1 MSVDRRD
8 ERGHRKEVEMTKQE
22 SFKDR
27 IRTRMEKTGERYNAA
42 RRVLLEQSASKK
54 SSNRNWV
61 AEPEHTEETIKA
73 NTGRGWEEWT
83 QVLDAWSA
91 DTKGHTAIATHL
103 REDYG
108 VGGWWSQAVTLGYE
122 RIKGL
127 RLKYQGTDGTF
138 TANKSKTI
146 KVDAKLLRRMLVSEK
161 NRQDLFPGF
170 EAQLRSRPDANT
182 LRVGLGTGVALI
194 SVEALTDGRAKVT
207 ISHEKLSSTEDVE
220 LWKKYWS
227 EWLTALDGS

>member
-1 MSVDRRD
+1 
-8 ERGHRKEVEMTKQE
+8 MTKQE

-42 RRVLLEQSASKK
+42 RRVLLEQSASKRT
-54 SSNRNWV
+54 SSRNWV
-61 AEPEHTEETIKA
+61 AEPEHAEETIKA
-73 NTGRGWEEWT
+73 NTGRGWEEWRK
-83 QVLDAWSA
+83 VLDAWSA
-91 DTKGHTAIATHL
+91 DTKGHTAIAAHL
-103 REDYG
+103 REKHG
-108 VGGWWSQAVTLGYE
+108 VDGWWSQAVTLGYE

-138 TANKSKTI
+138 TANKSKT
-146 KVDAKLLRRMLVSEK
+146 VRADAKLLRRMLVSEK
-161 NRQDLFPGF
+161 DRKDLFPGF
-170 EAQLRSRPDANT
+170 ETERRSRADANT
-182 LRVGLGTGVALI
+182 LRIGIGNSVALI
-194 SVEALTDGRAKVT
+194 YIEPLADGRAKVT

>member
-1 MSVDRRD
+1 
-8 ERGHRKEVEMTKQE
+8 MTKQE

-42 RRVLLEQSASKK
+42 RRVLLEQSASKRT
-54 SSNRNWV
+54 SSRNWV

-73 NTGRGWEEWT
+73 NTGRGWEEWRK
-83 QVLDAWSA
+83 VLDAWSA
-91 DTKGHTAIATHL
+91 DTKGHTAIAAHL
-103 REDYG
+103 REKHG
-108 VGGWWSQAVTLGYE
+108 VDGWWSQAVTLGYE

-138 TANKSKTI
+138 TANKSKT
-146 KVDAKLLRRMLVSEK
+146 VRADAKLLRRMLVSEK
-161 NRQDLFPGF
+161 DRKDLFPDF
-170 EAQLRSRPDANT
+170 ETELRSRADANT
-182 LRVGLGTGVALI
+182 LRIGIGNGAALI
-194 SVEALTDGRAKVT
+194 YIEPLADGRAKVT

>member
-1 MSVDRRD
+1 VSVDRRD

-42 RRVLLEQSASKK
+42 RRELLEQSVSKK

-61 AEPEHTEETIKA
+61 AEPEHTEETIRT

-91 DTKGHTAIATHL
+91 DTKGHTAIAAHL
-103 REDYG
+103 REDYE
-108 VGGWWSQAVTLGYE
+108 VDGWWSQAVTLGYE

-127 RLKYQGTDGTF
+127 RLKYQGLDGTF
-138 TANKSKTI
+138 TANKSKTTRANATI
-146 KVDAKLLRRMLVSEK
+146 LRKMLVSEK
-161 NRQDLFPGF
+161 DRKDLFPGF
-170 EAQLRSRPDANT
+170 ETELRSRADANT
-182 LRVGLGTGVALI
+182 LRIGIGKGVALI
-194 SVEALTDGRAKVT
+194 YIEPLADGRAKVA
-207 ISHEKLSSTEDVE
+207 IAHEKLESTEDVE

-227 EWLTALDGS
+227 EWLRAIDVS